1 LVSRDPSVT
10 MSDYRNPPY
19 VKPAST
25 SRAVS
30 PTGSIRS
37 NASKST
43 TRSRLKGA
51 LHKVSKVARSNFI
64 TEGLRRKASID
75 SWGEE
80 IPTSQET
87 QDGVPLEGPAIT
99 NDLEAAARAYMAAGA
114 AQGDDDDDDDDNN
127 SISDSVRDALA
138 AQADEKAY
146 MASQEPLTLVVPT
159 SAREGTPPN
168 VPGSLPDPNLTPR
181 SPRVAQATEA
191 ELYKLRQTAILEDR
205 DRDHDIFSAESIPT
219 PQFQTQI
226 DQSKEIVGE
235 IVDEEI
241 RVSSPMLPEEIV
253 TFGPA
258 EVKAVREAFQN
269 VSRMFGSISP
279 NMATNPKLLVEV
291 AKSFFGRFV
300 ATEWA
305 DVKDHGSSIKDLF
318 RTYHKYE
325 KRVRIEVP
333 DDEMNTSAP
342 GDAPRPPPPPPTAGS
357 PGVPTPTA
365 MEVDPS
371 PPRIPAALKGK
382 GKAVPT
388 PPPAKEAVPIKPASP
403 IKISAVPWPLPTNPG
418 PSKATGKG
426 NRNPAWVAKLN
437 GKNVYEAH
445 FDLVTQAALHEGKSQ
460 SRDTQSAPRA
470 SQAAAPL
477 RDNSS
482 ARISSDTS
490 SSKAKTPPP
499 PVPMD
504 SRPAAHAKFLARA
517 QTTAQERA
525 SRDKPKRMS
534 YAQTAAIQ
542 KNAAIIPALSAESIQ
557 WAKESPF
564 LTSYHHLPLLDFGVE
579 RAVD

>member
-19 VKPAST
+19 VKPATT
-25 SRAVS
+25 SRAAS

-37 NASKST
+37 SASKST

-51 LHKVSKVARSNFI
+51 IHKVSKVARSNFI
-64 TEGLRRKASID
+64 TEGLRRKASTD
-75 SWGEE
+75 SWGDV

-87 QDGVPLEGPAIT
+87 QDGVPLPSVSSNIDYA
-99 NDLEAAARAYMAAGA
+99 AAARAYMAAGA
-114 AQGDDDDDDDDNN
+114 AQPNDDDDNDDDN
-127 SISDSVRDALA
+127 DSVSDSVKDALA
-138 AQADEKAY
+138 LQAEEEAFHR
-146 MASQEPLTLVVPT
+146 ATPEPLTLVVPT
-159 SAREGTPPN
+159 SAEEGTPPN

-191 ELYKLRQTAILEDR
+191 ELYKIRQTAILEDR
-205 DRDHDIFSAESIPT
+205 DRDHDIFSAESILT

-235 IVDEEI
+235 IVDEDI
-241 RVSSPMLPEEIV
+241 RPSSPMLPDEIV

-258 EVKAVREAFQN
+258 EVKAVREAFRK
-269 VSRMFGSISP
+269 VSGMFGTISP
-279 NMATNPKLLVEV
+279 NMATNPEILVEV
-291 AKSFFGRFV
+291 AKEFFGQFV

-305 DVKDHGSSIKDLF
+305 DVKDHGSSIKDVF

-325 KRVRIEVP
+325 KRVRIEAP
-333 DDEMNTSAP
+333 ATEPKTSASGASP
-342 GDAPRPPPPPPTAGS
+342 GPPPLSPTAGL
-357 PGVPTPTA
+357 PVVPTPAA

-403 IKISAVPWPLPTNPG
+403 IKISAVPRPLPTNPC

-426 NRNPAWVAKLN
+426 NRSPAWVAKLN
-437 GKNVYEAH
+437 GKNVYDAH
-445 FDLVTQAALHEGKSQ
+445 FDSVTQAALLEGKSQ
-460 SRDTQSAPRA
+460 SRAP
-470 SQAAAPL
+470 QAVAPQ
-477 RDNSS
+477 RDIPS
-482 ARISSDTS
+482 ARISSDNS
-490 SSKAKTPPP
+490 SSKAKLPPP
-499 PVPMD
+499 PVPME
-504 SRPAAHAKFLARA
+504 SRPAAHAAFMARA
-517 QTTAQERA
+517 QNTAQGRT

-542 KNAAIIPALSAESIQ
+542 KNAAVIPALSAESIQ
-557 WAKESPF
+557 WAKE
-564 LTSYHHLPLLDFGVE
+564 L
-579 RAVD
+579 